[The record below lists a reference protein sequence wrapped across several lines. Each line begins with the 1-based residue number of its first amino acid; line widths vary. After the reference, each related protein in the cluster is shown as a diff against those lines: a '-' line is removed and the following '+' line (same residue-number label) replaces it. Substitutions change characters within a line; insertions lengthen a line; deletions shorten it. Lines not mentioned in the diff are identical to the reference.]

1 MFVEIQH
8 KKTLERIFSPKLG
21 AKTTSYTQR
30 RFFFV
35 KIAQNNKCY
44 PIMNTNANSSRIA
57 KNTLFLYFRMLLV
70 MGVSL
75 YTSRVVLHALGVV
88 DFGLNNVIAGI
99 IIVFSFIN
107 NSLSTATA
115 RFLTFELGKREN
127 QNVRNVF
134 ASAFLSHLLLAAIVL
149 VLAETIGLYVVNN
162 VLVIPEDRLFA
173 CNVVYHIVVISTC
186 LNLTQAPAN
195 AMIISHERMNVYAY
209 LGIALALSRLAIA
222 LAITYTPLD
231 KLILMNVL
239 AGVVSVLIYIFTYAY
254 CHHSFKNEIK
264 ISFIIDKELLKPM
277 LSFTTWSL
285 IGSTAYMLKNQGIN
299 ILINI
304 FFGPAINAA
313 NAIAYKVDTAVMGF
327 ISNFSTAL
335 NPQITKTYAA
345 KEYDSMKNL
354 IFSGGKFSF
363 FLMMILCIPLILETE
378 YILKLWLGDN
388 VPDFSIV
395 MTQLVLILSMV
406 ESFTYS
412 IGCAVQASGNIR
424 NYQLVISGITLMNF
438 PISFLA
444 YYLGAPPYAAL
455 AISISI
461 SSLTL
466 MLRMYFIKSLLS
478 IPPLEY
484 IQKVFIKAA
493 FSLALSI
500 PLPYLLVKELPQG
513 FQRFLLILIVSTFTT
528 GIVVW
533 FLGTSHSERSFIKN
547 AIKKKLGK
555 QIKNA

>member
-1 MFVEIQH
+1 
-8 KKTLERIFSPKLG
+8 
-21 AKTTSYTQR
+21 
-30 RFFFV
+30 
-35 KIAQNNKCY
+35 
-44 PIMNTNANSSRIA
+44 MNTNANSSRIA

-88 DFGLNNVIAGI
+88 DFGLNNIIAGI
-99 IIVFSFIN
+99 IVIFSFIN
-107 NSLSTATA
+107 NSLSTATS
-115 RFLTFELGKREN
+115 RFLTFELGKKEG
-127 QNVRNVF
+127 QNIKNVF
-134 ASAFLSHLLLAAIVL
+134 ASAFLSHFLLAAVVL
-149 VLAETIGLYVVNN
+149 VLAETVGLYVVNN
-162 VLVIPEDRLFA
+162 VLVIPQDRLFA
-173 CNVVYHIVVISTC
+173 CNIIYHITVISTC
-186 LNLTQAPAN
+186 LNLTQTPAN

-209 LGIALALSRLAIA
+209 LGIALALSRLMIA
-222 LAITYTPLD
+222 FAITYTPLD

-239 AGVVSVLIYIFTYAY
+239 SGVVSVLIIIFTYAY
-254 CHHSFKNEIK
+254 CYRCFENEIK
-264 ISFIIDKELLKPM
+264 ISFAPDKSLLKPM
-277 LSFTTWSL
+277 LCFTTWSL

-304 FFGPAINAA
+304 FFGPVVNAA
-313 NAIAYKVDTAVMGF
+313 NAIAYKVDAAVMGF

-345 KEYDSMKNL
+345 KEYESMKNL

-388 VPDFSIV
+388 IPEFSII
-395 MTQLVLILSMV
+395 MTQLVLMLSMV

-424 NYQLVISGITLMNF
+424 NYQLVISGLTLMNF

-444 YYLGAPPYAAL
+444 YHLGAPPYAAL
-455 AISISI
+455 AISIGI
-461 SSLTL
+461 SSTTL
-466 MLRMYFIKSLLS
+466 MLRMYFIKVLLS

-493 FSLALSI
+493 LSLTLSI

-513 FQRFLLILIVSTFTT
+513 FSRFILCLIVSTFII

-533 FLGTSHSERSFIKN
+533 FFGASRSERTYIKN